1 MDGGPAVLLTQAL
14 RCGAI
19 ALPLLALAPA
29 ATAGLLI
36 DPATCRHAGDTP
48 AGSVRQPAV
57 PQAGGEPYCRMA
69 PYSAHTL
76 ALRRLETELPRHAAF
91 AWPTRQGQAADR
103 LPSADAP
110 PAAGRDAGDA
120 WPVATGAALLMLMLL
135 LIHQRNA
142 IDRLQRQHTQALRSQ
157 RLRLEAEVSRCT
169 RDLSEL
175 ARHLHTVHEDES
187 RRLAHDLHDELGALL
202 TVAKLNTARLKR
214 SMGPAGADTR
224 LRLEQLE
231 QSLNEGMAL
240 KQRII
245 ENLMP
250 SSLTHLGLAPA
261 LEILTREFAQRAGL
275 PVRAHLVPLRLAGNA
290 DITVYRLVQ
299 ECLTNIARHA
309 EARHVHITLN
319 RLETDAGPCAR
330 IRVSDDGRGFEPAL
344 ARCSGHGL
352 LGMRYRVEAAGGTWQ
367 LRSSPGRGTRVE
379 AHLPLSPECRAACV
393 EPQ

>member
-1 MDGGPAVLLTQAL
+1 MLLTQAL
-14 RCGAI
+14 RRGT
-19 ALPLLALAPA
+19 LALALTALATA
-29 ATAGLLI
+29 ATAGLLT
-36 DPATCRHAGDTP
+36 DPATCRHADDTL
-48 AGSVRQPAV
+48 AGPGGQPAIL
-57 PQAGGEPYCRMA
+57 QTRDDPYCRMA
-69 PYSAHTL
+69 PYSAHTA
-76 ALRRLETELPRHAAF
+76 ALRRLEAGLPRSVTL
-91 AWPTRQGQAADR
+91 AWPTRQTADR
-103 LPSADAP
+103 LPATDAP
-110 PAAGRDAGDA
+110 AAADHDASDA
-120 WPVATGAALLMLMLL
+120 WPVAALAALLMLMLL
-135 LIHQRNA
+135 IHQRGA
-142 IDRLQRQHTQALRSQ
+142 IHRMRRQHVQTLQAQRLQ
-157 RLRLEAEVSRCT
+157 LEAEVSRCN

-187 RRLAHDLHDELGALL
+187 RRLARDLHDELGALL

-214 SMGPAGADTR
+214 TMGPASADTR
-224 LRLEQLE
+224 RRLEQLE

-261 LEILTREFAQRAGL
+261 LEILAREFAQRADL
-275 PVRAHLVPLRLAGNA
+275 PVQANLEPLRLAGNA

-319 RLETDAGPCAR
+319 TLETDTGPCAR
-330 IRVSDDGRGFEPAL
+330 IRVSDDGHGFEIAR

-367 LRSSPGRGTRVE
+367 VRSSPGRGTRIE
-379 AHLPLSPECRAACV
+379 AYLPLAPECRTACV

>member
-1 MDGGPAVLLTQAL
+1 MLLLTQAL
-14 RCGAI
+14 RRGAF
-19 ALPLLALAPA
+19 ALPLAALATA
-29 ATAGLLI
+29 ATAGLPI
-36 DPATCRHAGDTP
+36 DPAPCGHADDT
-48 AGSVRQPAV
+48 
-57 PQAGGEPYCRMA
+57 YCRVA
-69 PYSAHTL
+69 PYSAHTA
-76 ALRRLETELPRHAAF
+76 ALRRLEAGLQRHVTL
-91 AWPTRQGQAADR
+91 AWPAQQPANR
-103 LPSADAP
+103 LRPAADAP
-110 PAAGRDAGDA
+110 PAAGHDAGDA
-120 WPVATGAALLMLMLL
+120 WPVMALALGALLLL
-135 LIHQRNA
+135 LIHQRGA
-142 IDRLQRQHTQALRSQ
+142 IHRLQCQHTQALQAQ
-157 RLRLEAEVSRCT
+157 RLQLEAEVSRCT

-187 RRLAHDLHDELGALL
+187 CRLARDLHDELGALL

-224 LRLEQLE
+224 RRLEQLE

-261 LEILTREFAQRAGL
+261 LEILTREFAQRADL
-275 PVRAHLVPLRLAGNA
+275 PVKADLEPVRLAGNA
-290 DITVYRLVQ
+290 DITAYRLVQ

-319 RLETDAGPCAR
+319 TLETDAGPCAR
-330 IRVSDDGRGFEPAL
+330 IRVCDDGHGFEPAR

-379 AHLPLSPECRAACV
+379 AHLPLSPECRTACMD
-393 EPQ
+393 PQ